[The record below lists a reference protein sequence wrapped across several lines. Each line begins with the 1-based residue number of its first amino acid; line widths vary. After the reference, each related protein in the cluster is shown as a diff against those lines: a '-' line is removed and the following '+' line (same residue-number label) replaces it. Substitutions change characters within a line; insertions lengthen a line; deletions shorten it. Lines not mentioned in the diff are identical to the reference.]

1 MMILNQFCPT
11 RVAVDDARAAVAAG
25 ISAVGVIAPG
35 HTREKDTPFLSEAGA
50 KIILSP
56 GMAEL
61 EVLCG
66 PVEANGVNGDASP
79 SKRQKTKK

>member
-1 MMILNQFCPT
+1 M
-11 RVAVDDARAAVAAG
+11 DDARAAVSAG

-35 HTREKDTPFLSEAGA
+35 HTREKDTPFLTEAGA

-66 PVEANGVNGDASP
+66 PVDDAAPAAASP
-79 SKRQKTKK
+79 SKKQKTKK